1 MAESKKTPEFRVSFP
16 NVFKPFAF
24 EGQDAKYSVV
34 MLFPKS
40 ADLGELQAL
49 AKKAVEEK
57 WPDATKRAAVLANPK
72 FKNPFRDGDTEKPD
86 TDGYAGM
93 LFVTATSK
101 QKPGVVDRNVQPIMS
116 EDEFYAGCYAKASVT
131 AYAYDKAGNVG
142 VAFGL
147 QNIMKIRD
155 GEPFSGRRKPEDDFE
170 PLGEEASTGQV
181 GALPVKKVSDF
192 LN

>member
-24 EGQDAKYSVV
+24 EGQDAKYSIV

-40 ADLGELQAL
+40 TDLKELQAL
-49 AKKAVEEK
+49 AKKAIEDK
-57 WPDATKRAAVLANPK
+57 WTDPVKREQVLKNPK
-72 FKNPFRDGDTEKPD
+72 FKNPFRDGDTERPD

-93 LFVTATSK
+93 IFITATSK
-101 QKPGVVDRNVQPIMS
+101 QKPGVVDRNVQPIIS

-147 QNIMKIRD
+147 QNVMKVRD
-155 GEPFSGRRKPEDDFE
+155 GESFSGRRRPEDDFE
-170 PLGEEASTGQV
+170 PLGDEGVASGTP
-181 GALPVKKVSDF
+181 AAAPKKVSDF